1 MPVWKEETS
10 VVPTFCKPVQVL
22 VPLMEK
28 SILTD
33 FYTS

>member
-1 MPVWKEETS
+1 MPEWKEETS

-22 VPLMEK
+22 VPLTEEGV
-28 SILTD
+28 LTD